1 MSQQPGS
8 PKGLRYASRVVGR
21 PKGLRY
27 ASLLLCLPAILL
39 AQSPS
44 DSGAAK
50 APQND
55 LDALMLR
62 ALARREASW
71 KLLRQYVLDER
82 EQFDFKD
89 PSGNPIFGER
99 REYTWYIRDG
109 FFVRSP
115 TRANGVSISEE
126 ERRKYEDE
134 WIAGER
140 RKEYRRSAKDGPP
153 PPVETPPADAE
164 RVGDFLRQTIEP
176 RFISAAYF
184 MDFKFEPGNYALVGR
199 ESLEGRDV
207 LRVEYYPTKLF
218 TDDDEHEHREQAD
231 HATERSGDKDGKGKK
246 NKNKKDDEDMD
257 AAIERRMNKVSLITL
272 WVEPTSAQIIRYT
285 FDNVGLDFLPGR
297 WLVRIDELKA
307 SMEMGLPFPDVWL
320 PRKIQFR
327 VAVTL
332 ATGTYPATFDIEYR
346 DYRLA
351 DVTTKIKKVGP

>member
-8 PKGLRYASRVVGR
+8 H
-21 PKGLRY
+21 KGLRY

-44 DSGAAK
+44 DSSAVR
-50 APQND
+50 APTND
-55 LDALMLR
+55 LDALMER

-115 TRANGVSISEE
+115 TRANGVTLSEA

-134 WIAGER
+134 WIER
-140 RKEYRRSAKDGPP
+140 EKRREHRRAAKDGPP
-153 PPVETPPADAE
+153 VPETNTRPLDPE
-164 RVGDFLRQTIEP
+164 GVGDFLRETVEP

-199 ESLEGRDV
+199 EKIEGRDV
-207 LRVEYYPTKLF
+207 LRIEHYPTKLF
-218 TDDDEHEHREQAD
+218 SDDHEDEDPEHSD
-231 HATERSGDKDGKGKK
+231 HATERDKEDRRDKRGNNRKE
-246 NKNKKDDEDMD
+246 DESEDQ
-257 AAIERRMNKVSLITL
+257 AIERRLNKVSLITL
-272 WVEPTSAQIIRYT
+272 WVEPASAQIIRYT

-297 WLVRIDELKA
+297 WLVRVDDMKA

-320 PRKIQFR
+320 PRRIEIR

-332 ATGTYPATFDIEYR
+332 ATGTYPVTFDVEYH

>member
-1 MSQQPGS
+1 M
-8 PKGLRYASRVVGR
+8 RY
-21 PKGLRY
+21 L
-27 ASLLLCLPAILL
+27 SLLLVLPALL
-39 AQSPS
+39 
-44 DSGAAK
+44 GAEP
-50 APQND
+50 APQSD
-55 LDALMLR
+55 LDALMER

-115 TRANGVSISEE
+115 TRANGVTIGEE

-134 WIAGER
+134 WIARER

-153 PPVETPPADAE
+153 APVETPPGDAE

-176 RFISAAYF
+176 QFISAAYF

-199 ESLEGRDV
+199 ETLEGREV
-207 LRVEYYPTKLF
+207 LRIEYYPTKLF
-218 TDDDEHEHREQAD
+218 TDDDEHEHREHED
-231 HATERSGDKDGKGKK
+231 HATERSRDRDEKRKQK
-246 NKNKKDDEDMD
+246 KKDDEDMD
-257 AAIERRMNKVSLITL
+257 AAIERRLNKVSLITL
-272 WVEPTSAQIIRYT
+272 WVEPASAQIIRYT

-297 WLVRIDELKA
+297 WLLRVDELKA

>member
-1 MSQQPGS
+1 VRAHEIRRQPNASRPASS
-8 PKGLRYASRVVGR
+8 PKGLRYIC
-21 PKGLRY
+21 
-27 ASLLLCLPAILL
+27 LLLCLPAILL

-44 DSGAAK
+44 HPATK
-50 APQND
+50 APQSD
-55 LDALMLR
+55 LDALMER

-82 EQFDFKD
+82 EQFDFRD
-89 PSGNPIFGER
+89 PSGFPIFGER

-115 TRANGVSISEE
+115 TRANGVAIGEH

-134 WIAGER
+134 WISREKR
-140 RKEYRRSAKDGPP
+140 REYRRSAKDGPP
-153 PPVETPPADAE
+153 TPSETPPLDPNH
-164 RVGDFLRQTIEP
+164 VGDFLRQTIEP

-199 ESLEGRDV
+199 EAIEGREV
-207 LRVEYYPTKLF
+207 LRIEHYPTKLF
-218 TDDDEHEHREQAD
+218 TDDDEHEHREHAD
-231 HATERSGDKDGKGKK
+231 HATERERDKDKQGKGKK
-246 NKNKKDDEDMD
+246 EKKEDDESED
-257 AAIERRMNKVSLITL
+257 AAIERRMNKVALITL
-272 WVEPTSAQIIRYT
+272 WVDPVSAQIIRYT

-320 PRKIQFR
+320 PRRIQFR
-327 VAVTL
+327 AAVTL
-332 ATGTYPATFDIEYR
+332 ATGTYPATFDVEYR

-351 DVTTKIKKVGP
+351 DVTTKIKKVGQ

>member
-1 MSQQPGS
+1 M
-8 PKGLRYASRVVGR
+8 RYLSV
-21 PKGLRY
+21 
-27 ASLLLCLPAILL
+27 LLVLPALL
-39 AQSPS
+39 AAEP
-44 DSGAAK
+44 
-50 APQND
+50 APQSD
-55 LDALMLR
+55 LDALMER

-71 KLLRQYVLDER
+71 KVLRQYVLDER

-115 TRANGVSISEE
+115 TRANGVTISEE

-134 WIAGER
+134 WIARER

-153 PPVETPPADAE
+153 APVETPPADAE

-176 RFISAAYF
+176 QFISAAYF

-199 ESLEGRDV
+199 ETLDGREV
-207 LRVEYYPTKLF
+207 LRIEYYPTKLF
-218 TDDDEHEHREQAD
+218 TDDDEHEHREHAD
-231 HATERSGDKDGKGKK
+231 HTTERSGEKDGKGKK
-246 NKNKKDDEDMD
+246 KKKDDEDMD

-272 WVEPTSAQIIRYT
+272 WVEPKSAQIIRYT

-297 WLVRIDELKA
+297 WLLRVDELKA
-307 SMEMGLPFPDVWL
+307 SMEMGLPFPDIWL

>member
-1 MSQQPGS
+1 MRAQTTRRQPDTSRHTSS
-8 PKGLRYASRVVGR
+8 PTGLRYIC
-21 PKGLRY
+21 
-27 ASLLLCLPAILL
+27 LLLCLPALVL
-39 AQSPS
+39 AQSS
-44 DSGAAK
+44 DPAAGK
-50 APQND
+50 APQSD

-62 ALARREASW
+62 ALARREAGW

-115 TRANGVSISEE
+115 TRANGVALSEE

-134 WIAGER
+134 FITRER
-140 RKEYRRSAKDGPP
+140 RKEYRRTAKDGPP
-153 PPVETPPADAE
+153 APADRPPLDPE
-164 RVGDFLRQTIEP
+164 HVGDFLRQTIEP
-176 RFISAAYF
+176 QFISAAYF

-199 ESLEGRDV
+199 ESIEGRDV
-207 LRVEYYPTKLF
+207 LRIEYYPTKLF
-218 TDDDEHEHREQAD
+218 TDDDEHDHREHED
-231 HATERSGDKDGKGKK
+231 HATERDKNKDGKGRKEK
-246 NKNKKDDEDMD
+246 TKGDKDEDE
-257 AAIERRMNKVSLITL
+257 AIERRMNKVALITL
-272 WVEPTSAQIIRYT
+272 WVEPKSAQIIRYT

-297 WLVRIDELKA
+297 WLVRVDELKA

-327 VAVTL
+327 AAVTL
-332 ATGTYPATFDIEYR
+332 ATGTYPVTFDIEYR

-351 DVTTKIKKVGP
+351 DVTTKIKKVGQ

>member
-1 MSQQPGS
+1 M
-8 PKGLRYASRVVGR
+8 RYAVLLIVVPG
-21 PKGLRY
+21 
-27 ASLLLCLPAILL
+27 IL
-39 AQSPS
+39 
-44 DSGAAK
+44 AARS
-50 APQND
+50 APQSD
-55 LDALMLR
+55 LDALMER
-62 ALARREASW
+62 ALTRREASW

-115 TRANGVSISEE
+115 TRANGVSIGEE

-134 WIAGER
+134 WIARER
-140 RKEYRRSAKDGPP
+140 RREHRRAAKDGPP
-153 PPVETPPADAE
+153 EPSETSPLGPE
-164 RVGDFLRQTIEP
+164 HMGDFLRQTIEP

-199 ESLEGRDV
+199 ETIEGRDV
-207 LRVEYYPTKLF
+207 LRIEHYPTKLF
-218 TDDDEHEHREQAD
+218 TDDDDDEAEHREHAD
-231 HATERSGDKDGKGKK
+231 HATERSDDKDRKSRKK
-246 NKNKKDDEDMD
+246 RKDSEEDVD

-272 WVEPTSAQIIRYT
+272 WVEPKTAQIIRYT

-327 VAVTL
+327 AAVTL

-351 DVTTKIKKVGP
+351 DVSAKIKKVGP

>member
-1 MSQQPGS
+1 V
-8 PKGLRYASRVVGR
+8 KY
-21 PKGLRY
+21 
-27 ASLLLCLPAILL
+27 LLLCVPALLL
-39 AQSPS
+39 AQSPA

-50 APQND
+50 GPQND
-55 LDALMLR
+55 LDALMER
-62 ALARREASW
+62 ALARREAGW

-115 TRANGVSISEE
+115 TRANGVAISEE

-134 WIAGER
+134 WIARER
-140 RKEYRRSAKDGPP
+140 RKEYRRAAKDGPP
-153 PPVETPPADAE
+153 APVEKPSLDPE
-164 RVGDFLRQTIEP
+164 HLGDFLRQTIEP
-176 RFISAAYF
+176 QFISAAYF

-199 ESLEGRDV
+199 ETIEGREV
-207 LRVEYYPTKLF
+207 LRIEHYPTKLF
-218 TDDDEHEHREQAD
+218 TDDDEHEHREHAD
-231 HATERSGDKDGKGKK
+231 HATERSADKEGTGRKK
-246 NKNKKDDEDMD
+246 KKDNDEDMD

-272 WVEPTSAQIIRYT
+272 WVDPASAQIIRYT

-307 SMEMGLPFPDVWL
+307 SMEMGLPFPEVWL
-320 PRKIQFR
+320 PRRIQFR
-327 VAVTL
+327 AAVTL

-351 DVTTKIKKVGP
+351 DVTTKIKKVGR

>member
-1 MSQQPGS
+1 
-8 PKGLRYASRVVGR
+8 
-21 PKGLRY
+21 
-27 ASLLLCLPAILL
+27 LCLPAILL

-44 DSGAAK
+44 DPAASKSPTSDPSTAK
-50 APQND
+50 AVPSD
-55 LDALMLR
+55 LDALMER

-115 TRANGVSISEE
+115 TRANGVAIAEH
-126 ERRKYEDE
+126 ERRKYEDQ
-134 WIAGER
+134 WISREKR
-140 RKEYRRSAKDGPP
+140 REYRRSAKDGPP
-153 PPVETPPADAE
+153 TPSETPPLDPNH
-164 RVGDFLRQTIEP
+164 VGDFLRQTIEP

-199 ESLEGRDV
+199 EAIEGREV
-207 LRVEYYPTKLF
+207 LRIEHYPTKLF
-218 TDDDEHEHREQAD
+218 TDDNEHEHREHSD
-231 HATERSGDKDGKGKK
+231 HATEREKDNDKQGKGRKEK
-246 NKNKKDDEDMD
+246 KKDDEDED
-257 AAIERRMNKVSLITL
+257 EAIERRMNKVALITL
-272 WVEPTSAQIIRYT
+272 WVDATSAQIIRYT

-320 PRKIQFR
+320 PRRIQFR
-327 VAVTL
+327 AAVTL
-332 ATGTYPATFDIEYR
+332 ATGTYPATFDVEYR

-351 DVTTKIKKVGP
+351 NVTTKIKKVGQ